1 MTRTAATDRLL
12 RQLAIAAWVLTIA
25 VTVAALAIRVISGA
39 PPLPSRFSLG
49 DAAITAI
56 SLLQVATATVA
67 VLILVRLPR
76 QVVGWLLMATGV
88 FYAISILA
96 APIAFAAVADGP
108 AGLTIARWSG
118 WVALVTSTISGVTIV
133 TIPMV
138 FPDGRLSSPIDAR
151 LVLLFS
157 APALVIGLTVTL
169 QPGPM
174 MLLTSLDNPIGIG
187 PRLPG
192 SLAPLALG
200 AIAAYIGAPVAL
212 AGVSLASRWRRSRGV
227 ERQQLK
233 WFMAAAVAMTGAL
246 LLTGFMGFVINDGVR
261 SEWPLVAFALAATS
275 MPVAIGIAILR
286 YRLYAI
292 DRLINRTLVYGGV
305 TALLAAVYGAS
316 VLLMQAPLA
325 QFAGGRTLAVAG
337 STLAIAVLFSPVRAR
352 VQRLVDRR
360 FYRARYD
367 AEVAVS
373 NFAVRLRDNVELAK
387 LNEEVTGVVNA
398 TVAPAAVGLW
408 LRPRQGGQTAA
419 R

>member
-1 MTRTAATDRLL
+1 VRQAAATDRLL

-25 VTVAALAIRVISGA
+25 ATVAALAIRVISGA
-39 PPLPSRFSLG
+39 PPLPNRFSLG
-49 DAAITAI
+49 DAAISAI

-67 VLILVRLPR
+67 VLILARLPR
-76 QVVGWLLMATGV
+76 QRVGWLLMATGV
-88 FYAISILA
+88 FYAVSILA
-96 APIAFAAVADGP
+96 APIAFAAAAEGP
-108 AGLTIARWSG
+108 TGLTIARWSG
-118 WVALVTSTISGVTIV
+118 WIAWVTSTISGVTIV
-133 TIPMV
+133 TIPIV
-138 FPDGRLSSPIDAR
+138 FPDGRLSSPLVGR
-151 LVLLFS
+151 LVLLFA
-157 APALVIGLTVTL
+157 APALVIGLAVTL

-174 MLLTSLDNPIGIG
+174 VLLTSLDNPIGIG
-187 PRLPG
+187 PRLLN
-192 SLAPLALG
+192 SLSPLALG
-200 AIAAYIGAPVAL
+200 GIAAYTGAPVAL
-212 AGVSLASRWRRSRGV
+212 AGVSLASRWRQSRGV

-246 LLTGFMGFVINDGVR
+246 LITGFTGYVLNDGVR
-261 SEWPLVAFALAATS
+261 NEWPLVVFALAATS

-316 VLLMQAPLA
+316 VLLIQAPLA

-337 STLAIAVLFSPVRAR
+337 STLAVAVLFSPVRAR

-360 FYRARYD
+360 FYRRRYD

-373 NFAVRLRDNVELAK
+373 SFAARLRDNVELAK
-387 LNEEVTGVVNA
+387 LSDEVAGVVNA

-408 LRPRQGGQTAA
+408 LRPRGGG